1 MNLKDFLSN
10 KGKPPE
16 LYWSLVLEEGWVQ
29 AGIWYI
35 DQSVAQVVGTSPV
48 AAWETNEELVG
59 ATDTALS
66 SAIQRLPD
74 DYPEPNKTVFGVPSS
89 WVKSGEINEEHLKL
103 IKKVCSELSLVP
115 VGFVVL
121 PEAIAHLYKSEEG
134 SPVNS
139 IIMGVGKENIE
150 IAVFSLGNLVGT
162 TQVARSVSLID
173 DVTEGLSRF
182 EASSPLPSRFILFD
196 GKGGELEEAKDQ
208 LIKHRWEEGDKIK
221 FLHTPKVEIL
231 SPERKV
237 LATSL
242 AGANEIGDV
251 SKVATQDQKEEVEG
265 PYTENIPQETANVQE
280 MNEVT
285 PEDLGF
291 SLDTDVSL
299 NKVSEP
305 DIAKEFEKPPE
316 VVHQPQVQVHRTAPV
331 FEHKP
336 KINLKEIF
344 GKAKTKTLAFF
355 KRLSFSAKVSS
366 ARSGPVKP
374 ALIVTVLL
382 ILVGLG
388 AFWWFVPKAE
398 VIVYVRPQVVQE
410 EAEIV
415 FTTNGQSDVESG
427 AVAAQSITSNVSGEK
442 TKSATGSKLVGDKAK
457 GTVQI
462 QNGTAFPIN
471 LTAGTFL
478 VSSGNLK
485 FELDQAASVS
495 AALSPTSPGTASLSV
510 TAGSI
515 GNEYNLA
522 KSEVFKVGNYPKA
535 EVDATSITDFA
546 GGSSR
551 QISAVSKV
559 DIETLQTSLKEE
571 LIQKAKDELT
581 SKVTEGQVL
590 ISDFVS
596 SDVASETF
604 DHKQGEEANNV
615 KLNMEIAANA
625 LAADKT
631 KLYDFASK
639 VLNDKKPNGFVLR
652 NDQIKFEFTF
662 VEQREENY
670 VYKVKINANFLP
682 SFSEKEIVDKIIGK
696 NQEAAKHYLSSTPGF
711 VRVGLKINPPYP
723 FIFNTLPRVRK
734 NIHVTVEA
742 ER

>member
-16 LYWSLVLEEGWVQ
+16 LYWSLVLEDGWVQ

-35 DQSVAQVVGTSPV
+35 DQSVAQVVGTSPA
-48 AAWETNEELVG
+48 AAWEVKEELVG
-59 ATDTALS
+59 ATDSALS
-66 SAIQRLPD
+66 SAIQRLPE

-89 WVKSGEINEEHLKL
+89 WVKNGEIDEDHLRL
-103 IKKVCSELSLVP
+103 IKKICSELSLIP

-134 SPVNS
+134 APVNA
-139 IIMGVGKENIE
+139 IVMGIGRENLE
-150 IAVFSLGNLVGT
+150 IAVFSLGNLLGT

-182 EASSPLPSRFILFD
+182 ESSSPLPSRFILFD
-196 GKGGELEEAKDQ
+196 GKGGELEDAKDQ
-208 LIKHRWEEGDKIK
+208 ILKNRWEESERVK
-221 FLHTPKVEIL
+221 FLHTPKAEIL
-231 SPERKV
+231 LPERKV

-242 AGANEIGDV
+242 AGANEIADV
-251 SKVATQDQKEEVEG
+251 SKVETQDQKEVIEG
-265 PYTENIPQETANVQE
+265 PYTENIPPETANVQE
-280 MNEVT
+280 TNEVT

-291 SLDTDVSL
+291 SLDSDVSL
-299 NKVSEP
+299 NKQVEP
-305 DIAKEFEKPPE
+305 DVVKAFEKPPATE
-316 VVHQPQVQVHRTAPV
+316 HVQPTIHRQSPV

-336 KINLKEIF
+336 KINLKEMF
-344 GKAKTKTLAFF
+344 NKVKTKASALL
-355 KRLSFSAKVSS
+355 KRLSFSAKISS
-366 ARSGPVKP
+366 ARHGVMKPVY
-374 ALIVTVLL
+374 LVVLV
-382 ILVGLG
+382 LVLAGLG
-388 AFWWFVPKAE
+388 ALWWFVPKAE
-398 VIVYVRPQVVQE
+398 VVVYVRPQIVQE
-410 EAEIV
+410 ETEVV
-415 FTTNGQSDVESG
+415 FTTSGQGDINSG
-427 AVAAQSITSNVSGEK
+427 LVAAKSVTSNVSGEK

-515 GNEYNLA
+515 GAEYNLA

-571 LIQKAKDELT
+571 LVQKAKEDLS
-581 SKVTEGQVL
+581 SKVLDGQVL
-590 ISDFVS
+590 VSDFVS

-625 LAADKT
+625 LVADKNN
-631 KLYDFASK
+631 LYDFASK
-639 VLNDKKPNGFVLR
+639 VLTDKKPEGFVLR
-652 NDQIKFEFTF
+652 NEQIKFEFSF
-662 VEQREENY
+662 VEQKDEGY

-682 SFSEKEIVDKIIGK
+682 SFSEKDIVDKIIGK
-696 NQEAAKHYLSSTPGF
+696 NRATAKNYLSSIPGF
-711 VRVGLKINPPYP
+711 VRVELKINPPYP
-723 FIFNTLPRVRK
+723 FIFNSLPRVRK
-734 NIHVTVEA
+734 NIDITVEA
-742 ER
+742 DR